1 MKYELEIEGMT
12 CLSCARTVERALAD
26 TPGVQHAAVSY
37 PARHATVNAAPEV
50 DANSLRAAVARAGY
64 SATVLGDA
72 GSYTA
77 SPSEKPARG
86 APSAFRPSEPMN
98 DGDIGYD
105 LLIIGSGSAGVAAAI
120 RASELGATA
129 AVVEQADV
137 IGGTCVNIGC
147 IPSKNLIEAAHHFH
161 AARTGFPGIAACEPQ
176 LVWDEVIA
184 QKRRLVETLRREK
197 YTDVLQAYEGIT
209 LLRGHAE
216 LRLGKRDDA
225 VVVRVNDRDVRARKV
240 ILATGTRP
248 AMPPVPGLAEV
259 GALDSTSAMELDR
272 LPASMLV
279 VGAGSVGLELGQ
291 AFQRFG
297 VRVVVVEALDRI
309 LPTESPEVSAVLERA
324 LAAEGMEFH
333 TATRV
338 TRAERTSTGVRLEV
352 TQGSL
357 VGYLDAEQLLVAT
370 GRVPNVEQL
379 GVTAAD
385 VRTDARGYVTTD
397 AYMRTSNPRIFAAGD
412 VTGGPAYV
420 YVAAL
425 EGGIAAQAA
434 LSDIVGAEPLPA
446 DLDTVPRVTFTDPQ
460 VAAVGFTAPA
470 ARAAGLVVE
479 ETTLPVEHLPR
490 AAVSYRR
497 QGMIMLVAESGTD
510 RLLGAQVVSPNAGD
524 VIGEAVLAVRFGLTT
539 QDLVSTLHA
548 YLTWGEGFK
557 LAAQTFTKDVAK
569 LSCCA

>member
-1 MKYELEIEGMT
+1 MKYELNIEGMT

-26 TPGVQHAAVSY
+26 TPGVQHATVSY
-37 PARHATVNAAPEV
+37 PTRHATVNAAPEV

-72 GSYTA
+72 VSHA
-77 SPSEKPARG
+77 AMPSEKPARG
-86 APSAFRPSEPMN
+86 APSASRPSDQTN
-98 DGDIGYD
+98 GADVDYD

-129 AVVEQADV
+129 AVIEQAEV

-147 IPSKNLIEAAHHFH
+147 IPSKNLIEAAHHYY
-161 AARTGFPGIAACEPQ
+161 AARIGFPGIAACEPQ
-176 LVWDEVIA
+176 LAWDEVLA

-209 LLRGHAE
+209 LLHGRAE
-216 LRLGKRDDA
+216 LRPGEREDA
-225 VVVRVNDRDVRARKV
+225 VLVRVNDRDVRARKV

-248 AMPPVPGLAEV
+248 AMPPIAGLADV
-259 GALDSTSAMELDR
+259 GALDSTSAMELER

-279 VGAGSVGLELGQ
+279 IGAGSVGLELGQ
-291 AFQRFG
+291 AFRRFG
-297 VRVVVVEALDRI
+297 VRVIVVETLDRI

-324 LAAEGMEFH
+324 LVAEGMEFH
-333 TATRV
+333 RATRV
-338 TRAERTSTGVRLEV
+338 TRAERSSNGVRLEV

-357 VGYLDAEQLLVAT
+357 VGYLEAEQLLVAT

-379 GVTAAD
+379 GVEATN
-385 VRTDARGYVTTD
+385 VRTDTRRYVTTD
-397 AYMRTSNPRIFAAGD
+397 EHMRTSNPRIFAAGD

-434 LSDIVGAEPLPA
+434 LADIVGTELLAA
-446 DLDTVPRVTFTDPQ
+446 DLGTVPRVTFTDPQ
-460 VAAVGFTAPA
+460 VATVGFTAPA

-479 ETTLPVEHLPR
+479 ETTLPVEYLPR

-497 QGMIMLVAESGTD
+497 QGMVTLVAESGTD

-524 VIGEAVLAVRFGLTT
+524 IIGEAVLAVRFGLTT
-539 QDLVSTLHA
+539 RDLVSTLHA
-548 YLTWGEGFK
+548 YLTWGEGLK